1 LRARRSAIKEVQRLE
16 TLITYLPLLA
26 CGAMMLFICIPM
38 MRNKH
43 KGDGD
48 SAEAE
53 TRQEIAELREE
64 IARLRAE
71 KTLDSDEER
80 IGG

>member
-1 LRARRSAIKEVQRLE
+1 LE
-16 TLITYLPLLA
+16 TFISYLPALA
-26 CGAMMLFICIPM
+26 CGAMMLLICIPM
-38 MRNKH
+38 MRNMH
-43 KGDGD
+43 KGHDGSTD
-48 SAEAE
+48 TD

-80 IGG
+80 VGG

>member
-1 LRARRSAIKEVQRLE
+1 ME
-16 TLITYLPLLA
+16 TLISYLPALA

-38 MRNKH
+38 MRNMH
-43 KGDGD
+43 KGPDD
-48 SAEAE
+48 STDAD

-71 KTLDSDEER
+71 KPLGSDEER
-80 IGG
+80 VGG

>member
-1 LRARRSAIKEVQRLE
+1 MEA
-16 TLITYLPLLA
+16 LISYLPALA

-38 MRNKH
+38 MRNMH
-43 KGDGD
+43 KEDDD
-48 SAEAE
+48 SSSGAD

-64 IARLRAE
+64 IAKLRAE

-80 IGG
+80 VSG